1 MDNYM
6 FVLALVAILILGG
19 TVIWLLRL
27 LSKSI
32 GNQRSLS
39 EQESETAVSEAN
51 PEQRSMV
58 NRIENQMYVLYGFA
72 LTTGSVAIAMLGI
85 PNHNLA
91 AVIIDA
97 IIAVGFLGLGFW
109 RLAIL
114 KKYKNWDWKDF
125 WGDKT

>member
-1 MDNYM
+1 M
-6 FVLALVAILILGG
+6 FFLALIAILILG
-19 TVIWLLRL
+19 VISFGLLKL
-27 LSKSI
+27 LSKSLS
-32 GNQRSLS
+32 NQRNQPR
-39 EQESETAVSEAN
+39 QESETAVSEAN

-85 PNHNLA
+85 PNHNP
-91 AVIIDA
+91 AVVIVDA

-114 KKYKNWDWKDF
+114 KKYKNWNWKDF